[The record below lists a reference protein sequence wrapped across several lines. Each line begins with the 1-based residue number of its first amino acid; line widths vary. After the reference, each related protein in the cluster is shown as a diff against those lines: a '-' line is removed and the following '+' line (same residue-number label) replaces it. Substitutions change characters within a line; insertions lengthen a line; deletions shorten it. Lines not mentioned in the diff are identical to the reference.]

1 MYESSPAVA
10 AEHLTKF
17 YGPVLGLNDLTM
29 NVVPGEI
36 RGLLGQNGSG
46 KSTLLKSLIGLI
58 RPTSG
63 SVKVLGLDV
72 QRAPMEVRRAVG
84 YVPESPRLYEFLT
97 AAEYLDFIADV
108 RGLGYEEKKE
118 RIGRLIEA
126 LDLEGKQGETIS
138 GYSQGMK
145 QKVAIMGAIL
155 HRPKVLLLDEPLNG
169 LDPKS
174 ARVVKELVHSLAKD
188 GVTTV
193 FSTHILEIAEAICDR
208 LTILQNGRVLLEIH
222 QLIDAIFTSE
232 TRHKLRLMFADATD
246 QVIGHAHIQ
255 RAARPVARMYTKKPS
270 AMPLCP

>member
-1 MYESSPAVA
+1 MDQNRSAVA

-29 NVVPGEI
+29 SVGPGEI

-58 RPTSG
+58 RPTAG
-63 SVKVLGLDV
+63 SVRVLGLDV
-72 QRAPMEVRRAVG
+72 QDAPMDVRRAVG

-97 AAEYLDFIADV
+97 ATEYLDFIADV
-108 RGLGYEEKKE
+108 RGLGFEEKRE

-193 FSTHILEIAEAICDR
+193 LSTHILEIAEAICDR
-208 LTILQNGRVLLEIH
+208 LTILQNGRVLAEGTAQELREKAGLPGSGLEDVFLKLTGTKGVEDIVEA
-222 QLIDAIFTSE
+222 LI
-232 TRHKLRLMFADATD
+232 R
-246 QVIGHAHIQ
+246 
-255 RAARPVARMYTKKPS
+255 
-270 AMPLCP
+270 

>member
-208 LTILQNGRVLLEIH
+208 LTILQNGRVLAEGSARELRDKAGLPGSGLEDVF
-222 QLIDAIFTSE
+222 L
-232 TRHKLRLMFADATD
+232 KLTGTKGVEDIVEALM
-246 QVIGHAHIQ
+246 
-255 RAARPVARMYTKKPS
+255 R
-270 AMPLCP
+270 